1 MDSLILLSSS
11 SNHGIYFSRAKKYLF
26 FRDSNGYDYE
36 LTKNIFFNGC
46 QLANVNNGLI
56 SLVGD
61 CTNVV
66 SNSNK
71 LNLRYVFLSQTEM
84 DSTVALSG
92 DLGIMSD
99 NTAKRGNLY
108 VYSEKKW
115 NLLINIGQLDVI
127 KGPPG
132 PKGEPGAPLAINYIV
147 ASTVAMNLLS
157 PSTGEFALVIAASSF
172 SSGALYVYNGSSWQ
186 FIVNLSSNVP
196 IRGPPG
202 RDGVSVISVTSKDS
216 SLLFTMSDGDDY
228 LVSVNNLKV
237 TGGSGGGGSGLT
249 ADSIDSIVF
258 HTSDASV
265 EFYLTS
271 GYSKRTD
278 TLQGPRGLQGL
289 GIKNI
294 NMNRTGDSLLYE
306 ITLDNNTVN
315 RFSTPVLRGLQGPQ
329 GIPGTV
335 AAMGATGPK
344 GETIISAAIASDILM
359 FTTSDSN
366 VIVAG
371 NVRGRKG
378 EMGGSLK
385 NIQSVG
391 DNLVFTDQGD
401 NQYTVPAVVGP
412 RGLPGPTGP
421 IGPQGEMINNI
432 LNSGGSVNVITSTG
446 RTIPIGG
453 IKGEPGHYIV
463 SATIDAS
470 GNLILN
476 RSDSNQIIVGK
487 VLGDTGAIGQKGE
500 TGKDFKINYIFSNT
514 SVLLGTIGQKGDIA
528 LINSSVEDDDNAR
541 LYIYN
546 GSSWEFMTD
555 LSGAQ
560 GLKGPS
566 GEKGQKGEL
575 GTTGDTGVKG
585 EPGTDFRIKYIFAS
599 IASMTA
605 GSLGDFAIIDS
616 GTGGTGADDGKLYF
630 YNGSSWVYL
639 SNLTSGV
646 NIVGPKG
653 EVGVQGTSGSNFEFT
668 YTPSSALAL
677 SSITG
682 NNGEFALIVSSD
694 ADNGKLYE
702 WRSGTWILISNIIG
716 PQGVAGTAGGNGAQ
730 GIQGPIGP
738 VGPTGGQGIR
748 GIQGLI
754 GPTGLRGPTG
764 PQGYRGPAG
773 PGGVG
778 SLGPVGPTGPQG
790 GQGIIGP
797 RGGTGPR
804 GIQGVPGPTGLQ
816 GPTGPQGIRG
826 PFGIGPTGAG
836 IDGPT
841 GPMGPTGPRGPRG
854 FQGPTGAGVQGVQGP
869 TGPQGVRGPTG
880 PQGVQGL
887 RGPVGPT
894 GPAGSG
900 GGGGSTVWKNGPDS
914 SIFYQSG
921 SVGVKTKV
929 PLVELHVTGSIIGN
943 KVISDM
949 YLESSDSTSFDV
961 TVTTKTIAHRY
972 FGSGST
978 LGYVIETKESPF
990 ITFVPGK
997 TYRFKQDHSS
1007 NNTHQIRFYED
1018 AAKTTLYS
1026 TNVTYNGT
1034 AGTAGSYTQIV
1045 ITDTTP
1051 GILYYQCTNHPYMGN
1066 QIQVLGI
1073 GTSTIALN
1081 DLTDITKS
1089 DTNTLTLS
1097 LDANRSLTLNSDVV
1111 IDQSLTNTDSVTFR
1125 KMVLDSTIT
1134 VGKITIP
1141 NTDGTNGQVLKTDGN
1156 GNLSWQADLVGAQS
1170 LPQLSDVT
1178 KSDTNT
1184 LTLSLDANRSLTLN
1198 SDVTLNQSL
1207 TKTDSVSFKKIVLD
1221 STITVGKITIPNTD
1235 GINGQ
1240 VLKTDG
1246 NGNLSWQADLAG
1258 AQSLPQLSDVSKAD
1272 ANTLT
1277 LSLDTNRSLTL
1288 NSDVIIDQSLTNK
1301 DSVTFRKMVL
1311 DSTITV
1317 GKITIPNTDGTNG
1330 QVLKTDGSGNLSW
1343 QADLV
1348 GAQSLPELS
1357 DVTKADANNLTLSL
1371 DTNRSLTLNANVTV
1385 DQSVSTKDSVTFR
1398 KMNVDSTITVGK
1410 ITIPNT
1416 DGTNGQV
1423 LKTDGS
1429 GNLSWQDAG
1438 FDFYTSPLFSVPP
1451 APTFITNQAN
1461 SVEEEDSYLLLKFNN
1476 FTRYPLSFDT
1486 KLIPYIEKFRVE
1498 ISTAGTNSYNTLIDV
1513 TLNNDYQ
1520 NDTRPCYVR
1529 LYATGTVT
1537 NRFNTVDST
1546 VYITN
1551 TANFNYAT
1559 NYDIRIA
1566 YSNKINDTLN
1576 YLVYSSASLA
1586 TPGATAPSAPRN
1598 LVFSNYGATSF
1609 DITYAAPT
1617 STGGVGSTISDYKI
1631 EVTPSGTIGSATVDT
1646 SSPAPIYNGTN
1657 LTRSITGLV
1666 IGNRYTIS
1674 VTARNNTIST
1684 YGAALTGTSA
1694 YLTNVS
1700 APTYLAS
1707 SSFTSFK
1714 NLASIRKMTQAR
1726 TLNNTLV
1733 TDPILNNATF
1743 KTNDS
1748 IVFDSVTFGINKV
1761 ISHGNTNALTL
1772 KFKLLATVVGS
1783 TSEQIDSCV
1792 LTFKGFGST
1801 SVATSNTYLNT
1812 DINWEEDVY
1821 TAATQTGKYK
1831 DANVSFRIN
1840 NIQTL
1845 VSSLGISEL
1854 NKLETFL
1861 EYTYFDTDGTT
1872 VNSTGSTTKVPFYID
1887 DFTKNPSVTS
1897 GDFSD
1902 AQITDYDSILGLPSL
1917 VSGTTIPFTFVFNNP
1932 AGFFIPDNGDQIR
1945 YVLRDESSNDLSTS
1959 IVDVSNFNAA
1969 VTPFYWDDTS
1979 TKHNT
1984 NGLILQPFKDS
1995 VLIKDFSVTVPN
2007 NIYSEDIDV
2016 NVTLYNINGNSTT
2029 AITNTDKYRIDTKSL
2044 ALISTLNSDSYV
2056 STGCKGKLVLSGNNS
2071 QYPVDEASNGNNFGV
2086 SRPYGDDVNHTE
2098 TMDTYQA
2105 QLINGKFEAYHVA
2118 TLGYKNYS
2126 TGYFN
2131 DFGQITYPNYSVFAY
2146 TNEFF
2151 YYITFKVSST
2161 STAIGSKV
2169 KLEFEGVENAVALTS
2184 TDVKVYC
2191 KYIGIESNFNDASKL
2206 QVSPWWDT
2214 SIKIATSM
2222 FQRNDYPG
2230 GSTGGTDGAGVLDQG
2245 KTSTFNERF
2254 ILMPSDTNIN
2264 TTYDFFVRIRIVNGS
2279 NFKFSNIK
2287 LSNYT

>member
-1 MDSLILLSSS
+1 MDSLILLSSN
-11 SNHGIYFSRAKKYLF
+11 SNHGIYFSKAKKYLF

-132 PKGEPGAPLAINYIV
+132 QKGEPGAPLAINYIV
-147 ASTVAMNLLS
+147 ASKAAMNLLS

-237 TGGSGGGGSGLT
+237 SGSGGSSGLT

-278 TLQGPRGLQGL
+278 TLRGPAGSQGI

-294 NMNRTGDSLLYE
+294 DMNRKGDSLLYE

-401 NQYTVPAVVGP
+401 NQYTVPAIVGP
-412 RGLPGPTGP
+412 RGIPGPTGP
-421 IGPQGEMINNI
+421 IGPQGEIINNI

-446 RTIPIGG
+446 RTIPIGS
-453 IKGEPGHYIV
+453 IKGEPGHHIV

-487 VLGDTGAIGQKGE
+487 VVGDTGAVGQKGE

-514 SVLLGTIGQKGDIA
+514 TVLLSTIGKKGDIA
-528 LINSSVEDDDNAR
+528 LINSNVQEDDNAR

-566 GEKGQKGEL
+566 GEKGQKGEV
-575 GTTGDTGVKG
+575 GNTGNTGVKG

-599 IASMTA
+599 VASMTA

-616 GTGGTGADDGKLYF
+616 GTGGSGADDGKLYF

-653 EVGVQGTSGSNFEFT
+653 EVGVQGNAGNNFEFT

-677 SSITG
+677 TAITG

-694 ADNGKLYE
+694 SDNGKLYE
-702 WRSGTWILISNIIG
+702 WKSGTWIFISNIIG
-716 PQGVAGTAGGNGAQ
+716 PQGVAGAAGGNGAQ
-730 GIQGPIGP
+730 GIQGPAGP
-738 VGPTGGQGIR
+738 VGPTGGQGIQ

-754 GPTGLRGPTG
+754 GPTGLIGPMGPTG
-764 PQGYRGPAG
+764 ARGPIG

-790 GQGIIGP
+790 IQGIVGP
-797 RGGTGPR
+797 RGATGPI
-804 GIQGVPGPTGLQ
+804 GLQGVQGPTGLR
-816 GPTGPQGIRG
+816 GPTGPQGPRG

-836 IDGPT
+836 IAGPT
-841 GPMGPTGPRGPRG
+841 GPMGPMGPTGPRGFR
-854 FQGPTGAGVQGVQGP
+854 GPTGAGIAGPTGRMGPTGPRGFRGPTGGGIQGVAGP

-900 GGGGSTVWKNGPDS
+900 GGGGGSTVWKNGPDS
-914 SIFYQSG
+914 SIFYNSG

-929 PLVELHVTGSIIGN
+929 PLVELHVTGSILGN
-943 KVISDM
+943 KVISDN
-949 YLESSDSTSFDV
+949 YLESSEATSFDV
-961 TVTTKTIAHRY
+961 TITTKTSAHRY
-972 FGSGST
+972 FGSGSA
-978 LGYVIETKESPF
+978 LGYVIETKESPY

-1045 ITDTTP
+1045 VTDTTP
-1051 GILYYQCTNHPYMGN
+1051 GILYYQCKNHPYMGN

-1081 DLTDITKS
+1081 DITDITKS
-1089 DTNTLTLS
+1089 DTNTLTLSLNADRSLTLNSDVTINQSLTKTDSVSFKKIVLDSTITVGKITIPDTDGTNGQVLKTDGNGNLSWQADLVGAQSLPQLSDVTKADTNTLTLSLNADRSLTLNSDVTINQSLTKTDSVSFKKKIVLDSTITVGKITIPDTDGTNGQVLKTDGNGNLSWQADLVGAQSLPQLSDVTKADTNTLTLS

-1111 IDQSLTNTDSVTFR
+1111 FDQSLTNTDSVTFR

-1141 NTDGTNGQVLKTDGN
+1141 NTDGTNGQVLK
-1156 GNLSWQADLVGAQS
+1156 LMVM
-1170 LPQLSDVT
+1170 V
-1178 KSDTNT
+1178 
-1184 LTLSLDANRSLTLN
+1184 
-1198 SDVTLNQSL
+1198 
-1207 TKTDSVSFKKIVLD
+1207 IYH
-1221 STITVGKITIPNTD
+1221 GK
-1235 GINGQ
+1235 
-1240 VLKTDG
+1240 
-1246 NGNLSWQADLAG
+1246 
-1258 AQSLPQLSDVSKAD
+1258 
-1272 ANTLT
+1272 
-1277 LSLDTNRSLTL
+1277 
-1288 NSDVIIDQSLTNK
+1288 
-1301 DSVTFRKMVL
+1301 
-1311 DSTITV
+1311 
-1317 GKITIPNTDGTNG
+1317 
-1330 QVLKTDGSGNLSW
+1330 
-1343 QADLV
+1343 
-1348 GAQSLPELS
+1348 
-1357 DVTKADANNLTLSL
+1357 
-1371 DTNRSLTLNANVTV
+1371 
-1385 DQSVSTKDSVTFR
+1385 
-1398 KMNVDSTITVGK
+1398 
-1410 ITIPNT
+1410 
-1416 DGTNGQV
+1416 
-1423 LKTDGS
+1423 
-1429 GNLSWQDAG
+1429 
-1438 FDFYTSPLFSVPP
+1438 
-1451 APTFITNQAN
+1451 
-1461 SVEEEDSYLLLKFNN
+1461 
-1476 FTRYPLSFDT
+1476 
-1486 KLIPYIEKFRVE
+1486 
-1498 ISTAGTNSYNTLIDV
+1498 
-1513 TLNNDYQ
+1513 
-1520 NDTRPCYVR
+1520 
-1529 LYATGTVT
+1529 
-1537 NRFNTVDST
+1537 
-1546 VYITN
+1546 
-1551 TANFNYAT
+1551 
-1559 NYDIRIA
+1559 
-1566 YSNKINDTLN
+1566 
-1576 YLVYSSASLA
+1576 
-1586 TPGATAPSAPRN
+1586 
-1598 LVFSNYGATSF
+1598 
-1609 DITYAAPT
+1609 
-1617 STGGVGSTISDYKI
+1617 
-1631 EVTPSGTIGSATVDT
+1631 
-1646 SSPAPIYNGTN
+1646 
-1657 LTRSITGLV
+1657 
-1666 IGNRYTIS
+1666 
-1674 VTARNNTIST
+1674 
-1684 YGAALTGTSA
+1684 
-1694 YLTNVS
+1694 
-1700 APTYLAS
+1700 
-1707 SSFTSFK
+1707 
-1714 NLASIRKMTQAR
+1714 
-1726 TLNNTLV
+1726 
-1733 TDPILNNATF
+1733 
-1743 KTNDS
+1743 
-1748 IVFDSVTFGINKV
+1748 
-1761 ISHGNTNALTL
+1761 
-1772 KFKLLATVVGS
+1772 
-1783 TSEQIDSCV
+1783 QI
-1792 LTFKGFGST
+1792 
-1801 SVATSNTYLNT
+1801 
-1812 DINWEEDVY
+1812 
-1821 TAATQTGKYK
+1821 
-1831 DANVSFRIN
+1831 
-1840 NIQTL
+1840 
-1845 VSSLGISEL
+1845 
-1854 NKLETFL
+1854 
-1861 EYTYFDTDGTT
+1861 
-1872 VNSTGSTTKVPFYID
+1872 
-1887 DFTKNPSVTS
+1887 
-1897 GDFSD
+1897 
-1902 AQITDYDSILGLPSL
+1902 
-1917 VSGTTIPFTFVFNNP
+1917 
-1932 AGFFIPDNGDQIR
+1932 
-1945 YVLRDESSNDLSTS
+1945 
-1959 IVDVSNFNAA
+1959 
-1969 VTPFYWDDTS
+1969 
-1979 TKHNT
+1979 
-1984 NGLILQPFKDS
+1984 
-1995 VLIKDFSVTVPN
+1995 
-2007 NIYSEDIDV
+2007 
-2016 NVTLYNINGNSTT
+2016 
-2029 AITNTDKYRIDTKSL
+2029 
-2044 ALISTLNSDSYV
+2044 
-2056 STGCKGKLVLSGNNS
+2056 
-2071 QYPVDEASNGNNFGV
+2071 
-2086 SRPYGDDVNHTE
+2086 
-2098 TMDTYQA
+2098 
-2105 QLINGKFEAYHVA
+2105 
-2118 TLGYKNYS
+2118 
-2126 TGYFN
+2126 
-2131 DFGQITYPNYSVFAY
+2131 
-2146 TNEFF
+2146 
-2151 YYITFKVSST
+2151 
-2161 STAIGSKV
+2161 
-2169 KLEFEGVENAVALTS
+2169 
-2184 TDVKVYC
+2184 
-2191 KYIGIESNFNDASKL
+2191 
-2206 QVSPWWDT
+2206 
-2214 SIKIATSM
+2214 
-2222 FQRNDYPG
+2222 
-2230 GSTGGTDGAGVLDQG
+2230 
-2245 KTSTFNERF
+2245 
-2254 ILMPSDTNIN
+2254 
-2264 TTYDFFVRIRIVNGS
+2264 
-2279 NFKFSNIK
+2279 
-2287 LSNYT
+2287 

>member
-11 SNHGIYFSRAKKYLF
+11 SNHSIYFSRAKKYLF

-84 DSTVALSG
+84 DSTVALNG

-99 NTAKRGNLY
+99 TTAKRGNLY
-108 VYSEKKW
+108 VYAQSKW
-115 NLLINIGQLDVI
+115 NMIINIGQLDVI

-186 FIVNLSSNVP
+186 FIVNLASNVP

-237 TGGSGGGGSGLT
+237 TGGGSGGGSGLT
-249 ADSIDSIVF
+249 ADSIDSIMF

-265 EFYLTS
+265 EFFLTS

-278 TLQGPRGLQGL
+278 TLRGPAGSQGI

-294 NMNRTGDSLLYE
+294 NMNRVGDSLLYQ
-306 ITLDNNTVN
+306 ITLDNNTIN
-315 RFSTPVLRGLQGPQ
+315 SLSTPVLRGLQGPQ

-344 GETIISAAIASDILM
+344 GETIISAAIASDILT

-401 NQYTVPAVVGP
+401 NKYTVPAVVGP
-412 RGLPGPTGP
+412 RGVPGPTGP
-421 IGPQGEMINNI
+421 IGPQGEIINNI

-487 VLGDTGAIGQKGE
+487 VLGDAGAIGQKGE

-514 SVLLGTIGQKGDIA
+514 SVLLGTIGQTGDIA

-566 GEKGQKGEL
+566 GEKGKKGEL
-575 GTTGDTGVKG
+575 GTIGNTGVKG

-605 GSLGDFAIIDS
+605 GSLGDFALIDS
-616 GTGGTGADDGKLYF
+616 GTGGVGADDGKLYF

-653 EVGVQGTSGSNFEFT
+653 EVGIQGTSGSNFEFT
-668 YTPSSALAL
+668 YTPSSSTALTN
-677 SSITG
+677 ITG
-682 NNGEFALIVSSD
+682 NNGEFALIVSSN

-716 PQGVAGTAGGNGAQ
+716 PQGIAGTAGGNGAQ
-730 GIQGPIGP
+730 GIQGIQGPIGPTGGQGIQGIQGLIGPTGSLGPTGPQGPQGPIGLGGVGSLGPVGP
-738 VGPTGGQGIR
+738 VGPTGGQGI
-748 GIQGLI
+748 
-754 GPTGLRGPTG
+754 
-764 PQGYRGPAG
+764 
-773 PGGVG
+773 V
-778 SLGPVGPTGPQG
+778 
-790 GQGIIGP
+790 GP

-804 GIQGVPGPTGLQ
+804 GFQGVQGPTGLQ

-841 GPMGPTGPRGPRG
+841 GPIGPTGPRG

-887 RGPVGPT
+887 RGYVGPT

-900 GGGGSTVWKNGPDS
+900 GSGGSTVWKNGPDS

-978 LGYVIETKESPF
+978 LGYVIETKESPY

-1034 AGTAGSYTQIV
+1034 AGTVGSYTQIV

-1051 GILYYQCTNHPYMGN
+1051 GILYYQCKNHPYMGN

-1097 LDANRSLTLNSDVV
+1097 LNADRSLTLTSDVT
-1111 IDQSLTNTDSVTFR
+1111 IDQALAKTDSVTFR

-1156 GNLSWQADLVGAQS
+1156 GNLSWQQDLIGAQS
-1170 LPQLSDVT
+1170 LTELSDVS

-1184 LTLSLDANRSLTLN
+1184 LT
-1198 SDVTLNQSL
+1198 
-1207 TKTDSVSFKKIVLD
+1207 I
-1221 STITVGKITIPNTD
+1221 
-1235 GINGQ
+1235 
-1240 VLKTDG
+1240 
-1246 NGNLSWQADLAG
+1246 
-1258 AQSLPQLSDVSKAD
+1258 
-1272 ANTLT
+1272 
-1277 LSLDTNRSLTL
+1277 SLDTNRSLTL
-1288 NSDVIIDQSLTNK
+1288 TSDVIIDQSLTNT
-1301 DSVTFRKMVL
+1301 DSVTFRKMAL

-1317 GKITIPNTDGTNG
+1317 GEITIPNTDGTSG

-1343 QADLV
+1343 QQDLI
-1348 GAQSLPELS
+1348 GAQSLSQLS

-1385 DQSVSTKDSVTFR
+1385 DQSVATTDSVTFR
-1398 KMNVDSTITVGK
+1398 KMVVDSTITVGK
-1410 ITIPNT
+1410 IIIPNT

-1438 FDFYTSPLFSVPP
+1438 FNFYTTDLFKVPP

-1461 SVEEEDSYLLLKFNN
+1461 SVEQEDSYLLLKFNN

-1498 ISTAGTNSYNTLIDV
+1498 ISTAGANSYSNLINV

-1520 NDTRPCYVR
+1520 NDTRPSYVR
-1529 LYATGTVT
+1529 LYATGTIT
-1537 NRFNTVDST
+1537 NRLNTVDST
-1546 VYITN
+1546 VYIRN
-1551 TANFNYAT
+1551 TGSFAYST

-1576 YLVYSSASLA
+1576 YLLYSGVSLSL
-1586 TPGATAPSAPRN
+1586 PGAVAPSAPRN
-1598 LVFSNYGATSF
+1598 LVFSNYSATGF

-1617 STGGVGSTISDYKI
+1617 SIGGIGATITDYEIVVTQKSTTGGA
-1631 EVTPSGTIGSATVDT
+1631 SADT
-1646 SSPAPIYNGTN
+1646 TATRTFNNGTN
-1657 LTRSITGLV
+1657 LTKSVTGLV
-1666 IGNRYTIS
+1666 TGNDYNVSI
-1674 VTARNNTIST
+1674 TARNSTITT
-1684 YGAALTGTSA
+1684 YGAALTGTST
-1694 YLTNVS
+1694 YLLNVS
-1700 APTYLAS
+1700 APTYLGT

-1714 NLASIRKMTQAR
+1714 DLASIRKMAQAR
-1726 TLNNTLV
+1726 TLNNIPI

-1772 KFKLLATVVGS
+1772 KFKLLATAVGS
-1783 TSEQIDSCV
+1783 TSEQIDSSV

-1812 DINWEEDVY
+1812 DINWEEDMY

-1831 DANVSFRIN
+1831 DANISFRIN

-1845 VSSLGISEL
+1845 VTSLGVSEL
-1854 NKLETFL
+1854 QKLETFL

-1945 YVLRDESSNDLSTS
+1945 YVLRDASSNDLST
-1959 IVDVSNFNAA
+1959 IVDVSDFNAA
-1969 VTPFYWDDTS
+1969 STPFYWDDTS

-1984 NGLILQPFKDS
+1984 NGLILLPFKDS
-1995 VLIKDFSVTVPN
+1995 VLIKDLSVNIPN
-2007 NIYSEDIDV
+2007 NIYSEDMDV

-2044 ALISTLNSDSYV
+2044 ALISTLNSDAYV

-2071 QYPVDEASNGNNFGV
+2071 QYPVDEASNTNNFGV
-2086 SRPYGDDVNHTE
+2086 GRTYGENVNHTN
-2098 TMDTYQA
+2098 TMNTYQA
-2105 QLINGKFEAYHVA
+2105 QLINGKFEAYHGA

-2131 DFGQITYPNYSVFAY
+2131 DLGQITYPNYSTTAY
-2146 TNEFF
+2146 TSETH
-2151 YYITFKVSST
+2151 YYTTFKVSSR
-2161 STAIGSKV
+2161 GSNILDQQI
-2169 KLEFEGVENAVALTS
+2169 KLELEGVENAPSFNTS
-2184 TDVKVYC
+2184 VTATDVIIYVKW
-2191 KYIGIESNFNDASKL
+2191 IINPSGIYVVATPWLDAGLL
-2206 QVSPWWDT
+2206 QS
-2214 SIKIATSM
+2214 
-2222 FQRNDYPG
+2222 
-2230 GSTGGTDGAGVLDQG
+2230 GAGVGWQRDDAYSSGAGFSNGNGCLNTT
-2245 KTSTFNERF
+2245 TSTYNSVFNTRY
-2254 ILMPSDTNIN
+2254 LSMPATGGAPPQNW
-2264 TTYDFFVRIRIVNGS
+2264 DFFVRIRVANGS
-2279 NFKFSNIK
+2279 TFKFSNIK
-2287 LSNYT
+2287 LSKYT